1 MTVVYILPDAD
12 TECGG
17 ILTASTGEIQ
27 TQDRNNDGKYEAY
40 TDCPWAIIAQNNSL
54 IELQFHN
61 FSLEYEPLC
70 SFDFLEV
77 CFYIFL
83 FYVIW
88 FRLVNHAL
96 GLPYRMTFCRAIVL
110 AAQIQISK
118 TIRKRIAPTIAG
130 LVMQTCCFLHG
141 SDTADLITFLP
152 VLPAP
157 RAQNYNCSLQ

>member
-1 MTVVYILPDAD
+1 MTVVYILPDED

-17 ILTASTGEIQ
+17 ILTASTGVIQ

-77 CFYIFL
+77 CFYIFFIL
-83 FYVIW
+83 CD
-88 FRLVNHAL
+88 LVSTGQSCTGLAISYDILSRNRIGSANSNIENDSQAYCTHDCRFSHANML
-96 GLPYRMTFCRAIVL
+96 LSA
-110 AAQIQISK
+110 
-118 TIRKRIAPTIAG
+118 RI
-130 LVMQTCCFLHG
+130 
-141 SDTADLITFLP
+141 
-152 VLPAP
+152 
-157 RAQNYNCSLQ
+157 